1 MRNKDDVKKLVRY
14 EYIIERIINALTHPG
29 ELYTDGEC
37 NEEIWCLLESKG
49 YDIKAAQKERQEYL
63 DNNGPEKYI
72 GRYIS

>member
-1 MRNKDDVKKLVRY
+1 MRDKSDIKKLVSY

-63 DNNGPEKYI
+63 DNNGLKKYKQ
-72 GRYIS
+72 RYI

>member
-1 MRNKDDVKKLVRY
+1 MRDKSDIKKLVSY

-49 YDIKAAQKERQEYL
+49 YDVKAAQKERQEYL
-63 DNNGPEKYI
+63 DNNGLKKYKQ
-72 GRYIS
+72 RYI